1 MKIDPTGIRPTTARG
16 KVGGS
21 TSAGGSDFAKNLAET
36 DTASAGS
43 RASASANLNP
53 LAGLLSVQE
62 TEEPLE
68 KRSRKRATQRADT
81 ILDELD
87 EIRVGLLMGTIPMAK
102 LEQLAQ
108 LVRAKREQFDD
119 PKLQEI
125 LDDIE
130 LRAAVELAKLS
141 RSL

>member
-1 MKIDPTGIRPTTARG
+1 MKIDPTGIRPTTARS
-16 KVGGS
+16 KVGGPS
-21 TSAGGSDFAKNLAET
+21 NAGGSDFAKNLAESDAT
-36 DTASAGS
+36 SGGN
-43 RASASANLNP
+43 RASAPANLNP
-53 LAGLLSVQE
+53 LAGLLAVQE

-68 KRSRKRATQRADT
+68 KRSRKRATQRAST
-81 ILDELD
+81 ILDELE
-87 EIRVGLLMGTIPMAK
+87 EIRLGLLMGTVPMAK

>member
-1 MKIDPTGIRPTTARG
+1 MKIDPTGIRPTTARS
-16 KVGGS
+16 KVGSPGN
-21 TSAGGSDFAKNLAET
+21 AGASDFAKNL
-36 DTASAGS
+36 
-43 RASASANLNP
+43 
-53 LAGLLSVQE
+53 
-62 TEEPLE
+62 
-68 KRSRKRATQRADT
+68 
-81 ILDELD
+81 
-87 EIRVGLLMGTIPMAK
+87 GLLMGTIPMAK

-108 LVRAKREQFDD
+108 LMRAKREQFDD

>member
-16 KVGGS
+16 KVGGPAN
-21 TSAGGSDFAKNLAET
+21 AGGGDFAKNLAESEAPNSGART
-36 DTASAGS
+36 SAPSG
-43 RASASANLNP
+43 LNP
-53 LAGLLSVQE
+53 LATLLAVQE

-68 KRSRKRATQRADT
+68 RQARKRAVQRADS

-87 EIRVGLLMGTIPMAK
+87 ELRVGLLLGTVPRAK
-102 LEQLAQ
+102 LEQIAQ
-108 LVRAKREQFDD
+108 LVRAKREQFSD
-119 PKLQEI
+119 PKLQMI

-130 LRAAVELAKLS
+130 LRAAVELAKLT

>member
-1 MKIDPTGIRPTTARG
+1 MKIDPTGIRPTTAR

-21 TSAGGSDFAKNLAET
+21 ANAGSSDFAKNLTES
-36 DTASAGS
+36 DTASGGG
-43 RASASANLNP
+43 RAAASANLNP

-81 ILDELD
+81 ILDELE
-87 EIRVGLLMGTIPMAK
+87 EIRVGLLMGSIPMAK

-108 LVRAKREQFDD
+108 LVRAKRDQFDD
-119 PKLQEI
+119 PKLQSI

-130 LRAAVELAKLS
+130 LRAAVEIAKLS
-141 RSL
+141 RPL

>member
-1 MKIDPTGIRPTTARG
+1 MKIDPTGIRPATTR
-16 KVGGS
+16 KVGGQAA
-21 TSAGGSDFAKNLAET
+21 AGSSDFAKNLAES
-36 DTASAGS
+36 DAAGGAG
-43 RASASANLNP
+43 RPTGPTGLNP
-53 LAGLLSVQE
+53 LASLLTVQE

-68 KRSRKRATQRADT
+68 RRARKRATQRADT
-81 ILDELD
+81 ILDQLE
-87 EIRVGLLMGTIPMAK
+87 EIRLGLLLGNIPMAK

-119 PKLQEI
+119 PKLQAI

-130 LRAAVELAKLS
+130 VRAAVELAKLS

>member
-1 MKIDPTGIRPTTARG
+1 MKIDPTGIRPTTARN
-16 KVGGS
+16 KVGG
-21 TSAGGSDFAKNLAET
+21 TASAGGSDFAKNLAES
-36 DTASAGS
+36 DSAGS
-43 RASASANLNP
+43 ASKTAGAMGMNP
-53 LAGLLSVQE
+53 LAGLLAVQE

-68 KRSRKRATQRADT
+68 RQARKRASQRADT

-87 EIRVGLLMGTIPMAK
+87 EIRLGLLMGTIPMAK

-108 LVRAKREQFDD
+108 LVRVRREQFDD
-119 PKLQEI
+119 PKLQSI